1 GERVRPGSVVVG
13 VVGVVVP
20 VRGDL
25 AAFQV
30 HVPVLLGAAGVRGL
44 HLPAPLVVVLQLHRR
59 HRALGGGG
67 PRGVLGGD
75 GRALQRGPHLV
86 GVVLVVLLRAEDLAG
101 GRVDPHAV
109 PVVAAGEHVDL
120 PDGPAVVVPVV
131 QLGGDRGA
139 RAVLQRG
146 GDGVG
151 RGHLRGGRPRA
162 VAVGPVVVPVVVA
175 VVVAPVVVA
184 VVRAVVDPGVRLPRR
199 RRIVPRDRQ
208 GRRGGSPDQG
218 RGRDDSDHDV
228 ALHDDSSRVDVLRVE
243 SLGSRCSTTSMSP
256 TE

>member
-1 GERVRPGSVVVG
+1 VRPGSVVVG

-25 AAFQV
+25 AALQV

-162 VAVGPVVVPVVVA
+162 VAVVPVVPVVVP
-175 VVVAPVVVA
+175 PVVVA
-184 VVRAVVDPGVRLPRR
+184 VVRAVVEPGVRLPRR

-218 RGRDDSDHDV
+218 RGRDD
-228 ALHDDSSRVDVLRVE
+228 
-243 SLGSRCSTTSMSP
+243 
-256 TE
+256 